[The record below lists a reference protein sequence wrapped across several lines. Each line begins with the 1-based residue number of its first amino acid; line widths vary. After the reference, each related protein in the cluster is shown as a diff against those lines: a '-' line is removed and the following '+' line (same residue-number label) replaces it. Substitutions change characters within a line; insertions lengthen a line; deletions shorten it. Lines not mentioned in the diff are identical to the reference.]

1 MDEIYT
7 DLINRMYKCN
17 DDIVK
22 FDQGKIKV
30 ELIWMYTTVIRMA
43 TQVGKELVDCR
54 RLNRFTDRFQI
65 KLKEFQEVV
74 ENLEYY
80 ITIAYLTKE

>member
-1 MDEIYT
+1 MNEIYD
-7 DLINRMYKCN
+7 DLIKRMYKCN

-22 FDQGKIKV
+22 FQQSKIKV
-30 ELIWMYTTVIRMA
+30 ELLWMYTTVTRIA

-54 RLNRFTDRFQI
+54 RLNRMTDNFNK
-65 KLKEFQEVV
+65 KLSDFKSAV

>member
-1 MDEIYT
+1 MNEIYA

-22 FDQGKIKV
+22 FQQGKIKV
-30 ELIWMYTTVIRMA
+30 ELLWMYTTVTRKA

-54 RLNRFTDRFQI
+54 RLNKVTDSFEK
-65 KLKEFQEVV
+65 KLKEFQEAV

>member
-1 MDEIYT
+1 
-7 DLINRMYKCN
+7 MYKCN

-22 FDQGKIKV
+22 FHQGKVKV
-30 ELIWMYTTVIRMA
+30 ELLWMYTTVTRKA
-43 TQVGKELVDCR
+43 TLVGKELVDCR
-54 RLNRFTDRFQI
+54 RLNKVTDSFEK
-65 KLKEFQEVV
+65 KLKEFQEAV